1 MTILFFNNSIPA
13 LPYMF
18 LFMVFNLLTY
28 PSVIPLV
35 MSSLMV
41 FLTAW
46 KSLIIPRI
54 NVFKDA
60 MLVFQ
65 QHLIHLM
72 SSVISFPFITWQ
84 NLYVA
89 PNISLS
95 HGKETS
101 RSKVF
106 CCSSFISLRF
116 NAMSIMD
123 MSSLL
128 EAAQNDCLAASHSVE
143 KDSCF
148 WGYTLCVRPK
158 DICSVHKKETG
169 CQRIPSGW
177 FPYGLCKVTSPFSI
191 PALHK
196 RHTCSTH
203 CATCCFFVV
212 VPSFYSI

>member
-1 MTILFFNNSIPA
+1 
-13 LPYMF
+13 
-18 LFMVFNLLTY
+18 
-28 PSVIPLV
+28 
-35 MSSLMV
+35 
-41 FLTAW
+41 
-46 KSLIIPRI
+46 
-54 NVFKDA
+54 

-158 DICSVHKKETG
+158 DICSVQKRRQDARESHQG
-169 CQRIPSGW
+169 D
-177 FPYGLCKVTSPFSI
+177 FPKQSDFPFFDSS
-191 PALHK
+191 
-196 RHTCSTH
+196 ST
-203 CATCCFFVV
+203 
-212 VPSFYSI
+212 